1 MLYFYS
7 GTDTEKMRTKLHAAL
22 EKAGSTIR
30 ITDAHALADL
40 EAALQGGGMF
50 NTGKRIVVLDNV
62 ISNAEMSEIVLS
74 RLAVLAKSEDIYFL
88 VAGEVNAATRKQIEK
103 HADSSEKF
111 DALKSKK
118 AETIFALANA
128 LQSGK
133 KKELWVGY
141 RREIA
146 AGKSPESI
154 HGVLFWA
161 AKQQLLRNPTDE
173 RAQKLVAKLAELPH
187 EARRAGFDMEYAL
200 EHFVLAGAPAPSQ
213 NQRDR

>member
-7 GTDTEKMRTKLHAAL
+7 GTDTDKLRAKLHATL
-22 EKAGSTIR
+22 KKLGSDPIR
-30 ITDAHALADL
+30 VTDAHAIADL

-50 NTGKRIVVLDNV
+50 ATGKRVVVLDSV
-62 ISNAEMSEIVLS
+62 LGNAEMSEIVLA
-74 RLAVLAKSEDIYFL
+74 RLNMLAKSEDIYVL

-103 HADSSEKF
+103 HADTSEKF
-111 DALKSKK
+111 DSLKAKK

-128 LQSGK
+128 LQNGK
-133 KKELWVGY
+133 KKDLWVGY

-146 AGKSPESI
+146 EGKSPESI

-161 AKQQLLRNPTDE
+161 AKQQLLRNPTDN
-173 RAQKLVAKLAELPH
+173 RAQKLVATLAELPH

-200 EHFVLAGAPAPSQ
+200 EHFVLAGA
-213 NQRDR
+213 